1 MSDDLTHDLRHEAG
15 MMPDW
20 RDEDTDERLDAKLAH
35 GWPTLLLA
43 AAAEI
48 ARLRFE
54 VEKAEADAYRWE
66 GRYADERAERD
77 KLRAEVAALRAD
89 LALCRERDG
98 MTGLEYRGG

>member
-1 MSDDLTHDLRHEAG
+1 MSDVLHDLRHEAG

-48 ARLRFE
+48 ARLREHVALLDF
-54 VEKAEADAYRWE
+54 KIDR
-66 GRYADERAERD
+66 ERD
-77 KLRAEVAALRAD
+77 IAESLRAEIATLRAD
-89 LALCRERDG
+89 LAVAREREG
-98 MTGLEYRGG
+98 ATGLEYRGG